1 MKRLLVAGDWIL
13 VETKNEELVLRNS
26 SMNYPK
32 HNIWSL

>member
-26 SMNYPK
+26 SIQTLNLNGTK
-32 HNIWSL
+32 K